1 MTDTKSAEFGSGTI
15 QPIFKRILVPIDK
28 SGYKDKVI
36 MEGVKLA
43 KALGSE
49 IIAIHIID
57 ESLMSHVTDTNNSMG
72 GKREEYQEAYRNALR
87 KQAQK
92 ILGEARLVG
101 QDEGVKVDTDIV
113 SHTHSVAEAIIDY
126 ARSKN
131 MDLILVGTK
140 GLTGLEKF
148 LLGSVAS
155 KVISRAH
162 CQVLAVR

>member
-1 MTDTKSAEFGSGTI
+1 M
-15 QPIFKRILVPIDK
+15 PIDK
-28 SGYKDKVI
+28 SGYKAKVI
-36 MEGVKLA
+36 VDGVKLA

-49 IIAIHIID
+49 ITAIHIIN
-57 ESLMSHVTDTNNSMG
+57 ESLMSHVTDTSAMG
-72 GKREEYQEAYRNALR
+72 EEDYQEAYRDALR

-126 ARSKN
+126 ARIKN

-155 KVISRAH
+155 KVISGAH
-162 CQVLAVR
+162 CPVLAVR